1 MDRILY
7 PSRRPIMIPDAAMPV
22 DYPLN
27 VQLAQLFGSWTA
39 TRVGRFL
46 GINPRTIQRWLQDA
60 DGQLGSEDMPADL
73 REKIA
78 AQLKLVLEHQ
88 PLETIEEFVEEMR
101 DDKGID
107 PEILAAHLAVVYR
120 RLTGREIE

>member
-7 PSRRPIMIPDAAMPV
+7 PVGARILSTDVAMPV
-22 DYPLN
+22 DYQLHTL
-27 VQLAQLFGSWTA
+27 LAQTFGTWTA

-60 DGQLGSEDMPADL
+60 EGKLGRDDLPADL
-73 REKIA
+73 REKITEQHA
-78 AQLKLVLEHQ
+78 LVIKHR
-88 PLETIEEFVEEMR
+88 PLETIEEYVEECR
-101 DDKGID
+101 DVHHID

-120 RLTGREIE
+120 HLTGREIE

>member
-22 DYPLN
+22 DYPLH
-27 VQLAQLFGSWTA
+27 VQLAQTFGTWTA

-46 GINPRTIQRWLQDA
+46 GINPRTLQRWLKDA
-60 DGQLGSEDMPADL
+60 EGKLGSDDLPADL

-78 AQLKLVLEHQ
+78 QQHALVLEHR
-88 PLETIEEFVEEMR
+88 PLETIEEYVEECR
-101 DDKGID
+101 DKHGID

-120 RLTGREIE
+120 HLTGREIE